1 VPSHEQGSIAAWAR
15 QATAGYVI
23 DMEDRIELKDGG
35 AVTVRPLQPGDG
47 DLLRE
52 GYERLSEE
60 SRYRRFFTLTP
71 ELTGAQLASLLAVDH
86 HDHEALVAIE
96 PERGAAAAV
105 ARFVRSATDPE
116 VAEAAIVVADD
127 WQGRGLGGAML
138 ERLVDRARAE
148 GVRRF
153 TALVQAENRRA
164 QDLMAALGKTTWH
177 HDGSTV
183 ELDIELPERGIGE
196 VLAEALRVAG
206 RRLMSLRHPLE
217 R

>member
-1 VPSHEQGSIAAWAR
+1 V
-15 QATAGYVI
+15 
-23 DMEDRIELKDGG
+23 EDRIELRDG
-35 AVTVRPLQPGDG
+35 ATLTVRPLDSGDG

-60 SRYRRFFTLTP
+60 SRYRRFFTSTP
-71 ELTGAQLASLLAVDH
+71 ELSDAQVASLLAVDH

-105 ARFVRSATDPE
+105 ARFVRSAADPE

-127 WQGRGLGGAML
+127 WQGRGLGRVML
-138 ERLVDRARAE
+138 ERLVARARAE
-148 GVRRF
+148 GVCRF
-153 TALVQAENRRA
+153 SALVQAENRRA
-164 QDLMAALGKTTWH
+164 QDLMAALGETTWH

-183 ELDIELPERGIGE
+183 ELDIELPERGIGD
-196 VLAEALRVAG
+196 VLAGALRAAG